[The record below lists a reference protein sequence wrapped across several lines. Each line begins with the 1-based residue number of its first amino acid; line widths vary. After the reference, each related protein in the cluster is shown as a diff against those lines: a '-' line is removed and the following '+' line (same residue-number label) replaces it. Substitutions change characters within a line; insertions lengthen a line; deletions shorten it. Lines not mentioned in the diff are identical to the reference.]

1 MKCAFRSGLLQV
13 EDVPLT
19 AVAATV
25 GTPVLVVSA
34 AALRAAAARPVPR
47 VQHVLSV
54 RSIASAAV
62 LRQLA
67 AEEGCGADVTSG
79 PEIHQALAAGI
90 PLAEIGFSGPAAN
103 GAALAAA
110 LAGGIGRFTLELE
123 EEGALLSALALA
135 RGTRARALLRVGS
148 LAPNPAAFPAAYER
162 LSRLAGLE
170 LRGLAISAAAAVEPA
185 AIGTLIGQL
194 RAQGHRVERVDLT
207 GVPGGMDDDAL
218 SRCASAWGVVLG
230 IRVAGVPQGAAMLLT
245 RVLRV
250 KRTPAG
256 PCIFVDAGRAVFRGF
271 HAVQPRSPHML
282 ASVPGAKSPHGDP
295 GATRDG
301 VQRGDLV
308 VVHPDQV
315 PVSRLVVV
323 DGSRCEMEADRVLA
337 ATPAGRA
344 ARGYGTATYAL
355 PVFSSINI
363 ISAIEPMAES

>member
-1 MKCAFRSGLLQV
+1 M
-13 EDVPLT
+13 
-19 AVAATV
+19 
-25 GTPVLVVSA
+25 GTPVLVVAA
-34 AALRAAAARPVPR
+34 AALRAAAPGPIPR

-62 LRQLA
+62 LRRLA
-67 AEEGCGADVTSG
+67 EGCGADVTSR
-79 PEIHQALAAGI
+79 PEMHQALAAGI
-90 PLAEIGFSGPAAN
+90 PPAEIGFSGPAGN

-110 LAGGIGRFTLELE
+110 LAGGIGRFTLEVE

-135 RGTRARALLRVGS
+135 RGNRARALLRVAS

-162 LSRLAGLE
+162 LSRLAGLD
-170 LRGLAISAAAAVEPA
+170 LCGLAISAAASVEPA

-218 SRCASAWGVVLG
+218 SRCASAWGVELG
-230 IRVAGVPQGAAMLLT
+230 IRVAGVPPRAAMLLT
-245 RVLRV
+245 RVLGV

-282 ASVPGAKSPHGDP
+282 ARVPGARSPHGDP
-295 GATRDG
+295 GATLDG

-308 VVHPDQV
+308 VVHPEWG
-315 PVSRLVVV
+315 PVSQVVVVV

-337 ATPAGRA
+337 ATLAGRA
-344 ARGYGTATYAL
+344 ARGYENATYAL
-355 PVFSSINI
+355 PNI
-363 ISAIEPMAES
+363 SRL

>member
-1 MKCAFRSGLLQV
+1 MECAFRSGVLHV

-19 AVAATV
+19 AVAAMV

-34 AALRAAAARPVPR
+34 AALGAAAPRPVPR

-62 LRQLA
+62 LRRHA
-67 AEEGCGADVTSG
+67 AEGCGADVTSG
-79 PEIHQALAAGI
+79 PEMHRALTTEIA
-90 PLAEIGFSGPAAN
+90 PAEIGFSGIAKN

-110 LAGGIGRFTLELE
+110 LAAGIGRFTLELE
-123 EEGALLSALALA
+123 EEAALLSALALA
-135 RGTRARALLRVGS
+135 RGTRARALLRVAS
-148 LAPNPAAFPAAYER
+148 LAPNPPAFPAAYER
-162 LSRLAGLE
+162 LSRLAGLD
-170 LRGLAISAAAAVEPA
+170 LCGLAISAAAAVEPA

-218 SRCASAWGVVLG
+218 RRCASAWAVVLG
-230 IRVAGVPQGAAMLLT
+230 IPVAGVPPGAAMLLT

-271 HAVQPRSPHML
+271 HAAQPRSPHML
-282 ASVPGAKSPHGDP
+282 ARVPGARSPHADP
-295 GATRDG
+295 GATLDW
-301 VQRGDLV
+301 VERGDLV
-308 VVHPDQV
+308 VVRPDRN
-315 PVSRLVVV
+315 PVSQLVVV

-337 ATPAGRA
+337 ATLAGHG
-344 ARGYGTATYAL
+344 ARGYGHATYAL
-355 PVFSSINI
+355 PGIPRL
-363 ISAIEPMAES
+363 ET

>member
-1 MKCAFRSGLLQV
+1 MECAFRSGLLQV

-47 VQHVLSV
+47 VQHFLSV

-67 AEEGCGADVTSG
+67 AEGCGADVTSG
-79 PEIHQALAAGI
+79 PEMHQALTAGI
-90 PLAEIGFSGPAAN
+90 PLAEIGFSGPAGN

-135 RGTRARALLRVGS
+135 RGTRTKALLRVGS

-162 LSRLAGLE
+162 LSRLAGLK

-230 IRVAGVPQGAAMLLT
+230 IEVAGVPPGAAMLLT

-256 PCIFVDAGRAVFRGF
+256 PCIFVDAGRTVFRGF

-282 ASVPGAKSPHGDP
+282 ARVPGAESPHPDR
-295 GATRDG
+295 GATLDW
-301 VQRGDLV
+301 VERGDLV
-308 VVHPDQV
+308 AVRPDRN
-315 PVSRLVVV
+315 PVSPLVVV

-337 ATPAGRA
+337 ATLAGRA
-344 ARGYGTATYAL
+344 ARGYGNTISAL
-355 PVFSSINI
+355 PDIPCI
-363 ISAIEPMAES
+363 